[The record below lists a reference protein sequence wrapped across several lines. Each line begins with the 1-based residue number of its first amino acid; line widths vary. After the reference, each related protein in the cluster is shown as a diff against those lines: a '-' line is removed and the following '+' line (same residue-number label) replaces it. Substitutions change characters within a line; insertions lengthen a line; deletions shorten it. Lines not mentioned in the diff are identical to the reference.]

1 MKLLADRGAA
11 QGIDHGHRV
20 IANDEARIRHIA
32 AIFRRLHL
40 VATLMHEDTR
50 RDFRDLETFTG
61 MTGKHAQQGRRRE
74 RNRAM
79 QEGLA

>member
-1 MKLLADRGAA
+1 
-11 QGIDHGHRV
+11 
-20 IANDEARIRHIA
+20 
-32 AIFRRLHL
+32 
-40 VATLMHEDTR
+40 MHEDTR